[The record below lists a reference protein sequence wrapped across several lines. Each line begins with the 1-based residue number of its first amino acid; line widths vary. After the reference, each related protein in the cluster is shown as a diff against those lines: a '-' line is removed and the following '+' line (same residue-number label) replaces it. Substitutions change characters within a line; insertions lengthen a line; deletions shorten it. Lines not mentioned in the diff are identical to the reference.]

1 MAVGGKTGIAC
12 PDCRNSTILTSQDL
26 GESYCS
32 SCGLVMDRAF
42 DYSMRWYADKGT
54 SYQKTSYTHAY
65 KRLGTVDPDS
75 LPRCRGMQVTEEET
89 IESNFSNA
97 SHALHVI
104 WRLWQVPIEIRE
116 ECAIIYRKLIK
127 KGITHGRKTHAMAIA
142 VTFLA
147 CEKYGIVRDWEELA
161 ERLNIGHSALEKCL
175 KAAV

>member
-1 MAVGGKTGIAC
+1 MECLGCGC
-12 PDCRNSTILTSQDL
+12 TSIRFDDSQ

-32 SCGLVMDRAF
+32 SCGLVMDQAF

-75 LPRCRGMQVTEEET
+75 LPRCRGMQVTEEEK
-89 IESNFSNA
+89 IERNFSNA

-104 WRLWQVPIEIRE
+104 WRLWQVPTEIRE

-127 KGITHGRKTHAMAIA
+127 KDITHGRKTHAMAIA

-147 CEKYGIVRDWEELA
+147 CEKYGIVRDWKGLA
-161 ERLNIGHSALEKCL
+161 ESLNLSNVPVEKCIR
-175 KAAV
+175 AVTLDANVL